1 MEAATNTNENPSD
14 VADSDDDLPDLI
26 PADEPPYHL
35 TMPGNFRGR
44 YRNVPQGNSTG
55 IGLYL
60 MLEQF
65 IISYDVTYCL
75 PARPSVS
82 VPPVL
87 VEQCAACLLAGRGEW
102 TVSVGSTWSGSLA
115 IHHDSSVRSC
125 RVAICL
131 FLIILFVTI

>member
-1 MEAATNTNENPSD
+1 MEAATDTNENPSD
-14 VADSDDDLPDLI
+14 VADSDDDLPDLL
-26 PADEPPYHL
+26 PADVPPYHL

-44 YRNVPQGNSTG
+44 YRNVPQGNPTG

-65 IISYDVTYCL
+65 IISYDVTYRL

-87 VEQCAACLLAGRGEW
+87 VEQCAACLLAGRGFTHRGNIYRRTDRLRGEYLEW
-102 TVSVGSTWSGSLA
+102 EPCHPPRLQRA
-115 IHHDSSVRSC
+115 K
-125 RVAICL
+125 L
-131 FLIILFVTI
+131 